1 MVQTDVF
8 AEAKYLGPSH
18 SSDPDLVVD
27 VLSDGPTFATVRA
40 TPIESGV
47 LSVTKTYTIPPPPDS
62 QEMTKARKRKA
73 LRAGVIGGAVGMLIC
88 GPVGAVLVGVGC
100 AHVSKRLSRKKERH
114 IWMAYDLK
122 VAQQAAVAVSMEINP
137 AGIRN
142 RNKTPTTCI
151 TTT

>member
-1 MVQTDVF
+1 MDQTHLI

-40 TPIESGV
+40 TPIESGII
-47 LSVTKTYTIPPPPDS
+47 SVTKTYTIPPPPDS
-62 QEMTKARKRKA
+62 HEMTKIRKRKA
-73 LRAGVIGGAVGMLIC
+73 VRAGVIGGAVGMLIC

-100 AHVSKRLSRKKERH
+100 AHVSKRISRKKERR

-137 AGIRN
+137 AASGN
-142 RNKTPTTCI
+142 RSKK
-151 TTT
+151 TTTTTI